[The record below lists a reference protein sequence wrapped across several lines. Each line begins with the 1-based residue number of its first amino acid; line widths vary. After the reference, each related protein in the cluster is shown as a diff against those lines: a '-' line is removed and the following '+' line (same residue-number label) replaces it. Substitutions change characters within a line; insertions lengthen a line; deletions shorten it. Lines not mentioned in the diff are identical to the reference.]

1 MKITDIKV
9 QSHNKERAS
18 VFVDDEYSFSL
29 DLTSVLKFSL
39 KKGQEIT
46 EAEIEKYN
54 HKGNYAKIR
63 DKAMDILSRKAV
75 TKKALLETLLKKEYD
90 KDLSKEVISELS
102 EIGYID
108 DLSFA
113 IHYINDA
120 FEYKKHGRSRIE
132 ADLYKKGVSRETI
145 NEAFMQC
152 RFDYGD
158 NIKEI
163 ISVKFKNADFKDIK
177 TKNKI
182 IRYLAYRGYNISDI
196 MSYLG
201 TVE

>member
-46 EAEIEKYN
+46 EDEIEKYN
-54 HKGNYAKIR
+54 REGNYFKIR

-75 TKKALLETLLKKEYD
+75 TKKTLLENLLKKEYD
-90 KDLSKEVISELS
+90 KDLSKEVINELS

-113 IHYINDA
+113 TEYINDA
-120 FEYKKHGRSRIE
+120 FEYKKHGKMRIE

-145 NEAFMQC
+145 NEAFLKC
-152 RFDYGD
+152 NFDYGD

-163 ISVKFKNADFKDIK
+163 INTKFKNADLSDIK
-177 TKNKI
+177 TKNRI

-196 MSYLG
+196 MAALG
-201 TVE
+201 SVE

>member
-18 VFVDDEYSFSL
+18 IFVDDEYSFSL

-46 EAEIEKYN
+46 EDEIEKYN
-54 HKGNYAKIR
+54 REGNFAKIR
-63 DKAMDILSRKAV
+63 DKAMDILSKKAV
-75 TKKALLETLLKKEYD
+75 TKKTLLENLLKKEYD

-108 DLSFA
+108 DLAFA
-113 IHYINDA
+113 TQYINDA
-120 FEYKKHGRSRIE
+120 FEYKKHGKMRIE
-132 ADLYKKGVSRETI
+132 ADLYKKGVSKETI
-145 NEAFMQC
+145 NEAFLESNIN
-152 RFDYGD
+152 FSD

-163 ISVKFKNADFKDIK
+163 INTKFKNADFSDIK

-182 IRYLAYRGYNISDI
+182 IRYLAYRGYNIGDI
-196 MSYLG
+196 MAQLG
-201 TVE
+201 SVE

>member
-18 VFVDDEYSFSL
+18 IFVDDEYSFSL

-39 KKGQEIT
+39 KKGQNISED
-46 EAEIEKYN
+46 EIEKYN
-54 HKGNYAKIR
+54 REGNFAKIR
-63 DKAMDILSRKAV
+63 DKAMDILSKKAV
-75 TKKALLETLLKKEYD
+75 TKKTLLENLLKKEYD

-108 DLSFA
+108 DLAFA
-113 IHYINDA
+113 IQYINDA
-120 FEYKKHGRSRIE
+120 FEYKKHGKMRIE
-132 ADLYKKGVSRETI
+132 ADLYKKGVSKETI
-145 NEAFMQC
+145 NEAFLESNIN
-152 RFDYGD
+152 FSD

-163 ISVKFKNADFKDIK
+163 INTKFKNADFSDIK

-182 IRYLAYRGYNISDI
+182 IRYLAYRGYNIGDI
-196 MSYLG
+196 MAQLG
-201 TVE
+201 SVE